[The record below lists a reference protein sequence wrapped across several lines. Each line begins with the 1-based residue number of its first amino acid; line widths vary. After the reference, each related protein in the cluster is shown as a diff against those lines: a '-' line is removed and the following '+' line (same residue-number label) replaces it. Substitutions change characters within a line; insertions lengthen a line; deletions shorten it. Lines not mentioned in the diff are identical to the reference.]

1 MVEQTTQLLEPTEE
15 LRGAY
20 LDFMDDYAAA
30 GEHEPYGSE
39 GAREDFAGF
48 VRRLRDQARGVGLPE
63 GWVPNSS
70 YWLVRGGRILGT
82 CGLRHRL
89 TEALRDYG
97 GHVGYTVRPSER
109 RRGHGTL
116 MLKLVLEKA
125 RQLGIRRVLI
135 TCDRHTLASARVI
148 RKNGGV
154 LDSEGYSPRAG
165 RVTQRYWI
173 DL

>member
-1 MVEQTTQLLEPTEE
+1 MPEERIQLVEPTEE

-20 LDFMDDYAAA
+20 IDFMEDFRTA
-30 GEHEPYGSE
+30 GEPEPHGSE
-39 GAREDFAGF
+39 GARDDFSGF
-48 VRRLRDQARGVGLPE
+48 LGRLRDEAKGVGLPE
-63 GWVPNSS
+63 GWVPASM
-70 YWLVRGGRILGT
+70 YWLVSGGRILGT

-97 GHVGYTVRPSER
+97 GHIGYSVRPSER
-109 RRGHGTL
+109 QKGYATL

-125 RQLGIRRVLI
+125 RQLGIRRALI
-135 TCDRHTLASARVI
+135 TCDRNNIASARVI
-148 RKNGGV
+148 QKNGGV